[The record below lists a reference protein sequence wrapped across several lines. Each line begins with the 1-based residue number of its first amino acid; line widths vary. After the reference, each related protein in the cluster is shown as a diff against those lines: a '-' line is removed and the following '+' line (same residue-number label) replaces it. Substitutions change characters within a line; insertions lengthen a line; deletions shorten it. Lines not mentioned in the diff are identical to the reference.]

1 MSLQNR
7 QLRTTLPA
15 TKLQTNSETVKVS
28 PQTRKT
34 HSRYDAHT
42 KELPR
47 LLPKQSVRLQD
58 PSTKKWSIP
67 GEVLQKAETPNS
79 YVVKTPKGVLRN
91 RIHIKE
97 AAMPGPQVPT
107 KQAPA
112 TASMAPRQLISKI
125 TQSA

>member
-1 MSLQNR
+1 MKQSR
-7 QLRTTLPA
+7 SHH
-15 TKLQTNSETVKVS
+15 K
-28 PQTRKT
+28 TRKT

-67 GEVLQKAETPNS
+67 GEVPQKAETPNS

-112 TASMAPRQLISKI
+112 AAINGTQAADLKIIWSAKTIEKPR
-125 TQSA
+125 AAAMPPR